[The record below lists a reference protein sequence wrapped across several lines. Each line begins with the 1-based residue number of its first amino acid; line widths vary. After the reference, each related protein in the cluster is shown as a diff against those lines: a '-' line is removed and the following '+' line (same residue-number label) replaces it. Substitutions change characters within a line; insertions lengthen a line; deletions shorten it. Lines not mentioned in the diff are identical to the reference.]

1 MCVCVCVCVRHRDFV
16 PTPVAQDH
24 SRIRGADGEGGQGAR
39 TQVLVSSVGEDR
51 AILLGFAMIAFS
63 ALMFFV
69 VGLTVIK
76 PFVNS
81 EILEEWVD
89 CRGVSTVPCL
99 KATVTVYFNGSS
111 EECFYM
117 PKCQMD
123 RKALQEQ
130 VQKVSNSLDSRLR
143 RNTTCFTDQ
152 TRHPNH
158 VILDRK
164 YTLKRVL
171 SALLWPCLLL
181 GGGALLVG
189 LVKLTQYLARLSA
202 EVTPH
207 SRDEP
212 VLCLNITTQQRNN
225 FKLYLS
231 ALCY

>member
-1 MCVCVCVCVRHRDFV
+1 SC
-16 PTPVAQDH
+16 
-24 SRIRGADGEGGQGAR
+24 GAR

-69 VGLTVIK
+69 VGLTASLNLLCRLSSSGWDDGKASCVLQK
-76 PFVNS
+76 S

-111 EECFYM
+111 EEAVLHFDDESCFYM

-202 EVTPH
+202 EVSQRL
-207 SRDEP
+207 SRSVTLVEF
-212 VLCLNITTQQRNN
+212 L
-225 FKLYLS
+225 
-231 ALCY
+231 